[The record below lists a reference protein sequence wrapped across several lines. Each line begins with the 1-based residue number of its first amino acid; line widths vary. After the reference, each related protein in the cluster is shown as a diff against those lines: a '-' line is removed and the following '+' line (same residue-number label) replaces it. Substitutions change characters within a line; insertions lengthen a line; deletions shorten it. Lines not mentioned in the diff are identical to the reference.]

1 MQHRT
6 DLELA
11 RRAAAADRTA
21 FAALFEDSFERVYA
35 FASRR
40 TADREAAERV
50 AERCLALAFARLA
63 DYDGRTPFS
72 AWLLGLLKRELG
84 AAPAH
89 RGAERARR
97 AAGAG
102 AEALV
107 EMPE

>member
-1 MQHRT
+1 MQHRA

-11 RRAAAADRTA
+11 QRAAAADRAA

-35 FASRR
+35 YAARR
-40 TADREAAERV
+40 TASREAAERV
-50 AERCLALAFARLA
+50 AERCLALAFAQLRG
-63 DYDGRTPFS
+63 YDGRTPFS

-84 AAPAH
+84 AARAD
-89 RGAERARR
+89 RGAEPARR

>member
-1 MQHRT
+1 MEHRA

-11 RRAAAADRTA
+11 RRAAAADPSA
-21 FAALFEDSFERVYA
+21 FAALFEDSFARVYA

-40 TADREAAERV
+40 TASREAAELA

-63 DYDGRTPFS
+63 DYDGSTPFS
-72 AWLLGLLKRELG
+72 AWLLRLLKRELR
-84 AAPAH
+84 ARPD
-89 RGAERARR
+89 RGAETARR